1 MKENLLAFLESVFS
15 FVVIEFYFLLL
26 FYTTPLHYAMGTLS
40 SHDVV
45 LV

>member
-1 MKENLLAFLESVFS
+1 MKENLLAFLGNVFS
-15 FVVIEFYFLLL
+15 FVVIEFNFSRL
-26 FYTTPLHYAMGTLS
+26 FNTTPLHYAMGTLS

>member
-1 MKENLLAFLESVFS
+1 MKENLLAFLGNVFS